1 MVGLLGLAPVRFSSS
16 FSLYPGLALA
26 IPEPDGCEG
35 VLHRLAVAGTGAG
48 FSWLLLLLLL
58 VPASWFSSV
67 IARG

>member
-1 MVGLLGLAPVRFSSS
+1 MMFFL
-16 FSLYPGLALA
+16 
-26 IPEPDGCEG
+26 PDGCEG
-35 VLHRLAVAGTGAG
+35 VLHRLVVAGTVAG